1 MKSRAEVFL
10 LPLAA
15 FALGGAASQ
24 DMPVVPEGVP
34 SGSSQVQPGE
44 ERVDQVGY
52 ARAHDGAAPPRIAAY
67 AAHATL
73 SAGDFVEVTALDS
86 GKTILV
92 AVTEPAALPAGTVV
106 TLSPAAASQLALDLS
121 KPAPVRV
128 RALAPTAQDEAAW
141 VSGGA
146 APSRLDAPAAL
157 LTGLRAML
165 PAGGAPM
172 AVASTAPAATPMPAP
187 ATSSTPAPKP
197 APATGQTPAPKP
209 SLRPTATTTPPPRAT
224 PVATPA
230 RTGRFVVQVGTFSSA
245 ANANSLASRLGG
257 FTDTSGAL
265 TRVRMGPFVTRA
277 DADAARTKAIAA
289 GYRDATVIRS
299 N

>member
-1 MKSRAEVFL
+1 MKSRAELFL

-24 DMPVVPEGVP
+24 DMPVVPDGVP

-52 ARAHDGAAPPRIAAY
+52 ARAHEGAAPPRIAAY

-73 SAGDFVEVTALDS
+73 NAGDFVEVTALDS

-92 AVTEPAALPAGTVV
+92 AVTEQAALPAGTVV
-106 TLSPAAASQLALDLS
+106 RLSPVAASQLGLELS

-128 RALAPTAQDEAAW
+128 RALAPTAQDEAAL

-146 APSRLDAPAAL
+146 APTRLDAPAAL

-165 PAGGAPM
+165 PAGGAPV
-172 AVASTAPAATPMPAP
+172 AVATTAPAAIP
-187 ATSSTPAPKP
+187 TSSPAASP
-197 APATGQTPAPKP
+197 TPAPKP
-209 SLRPTATTTPPPRAT
+209 SPSPVATTTPTPRPT
-224 PVATPA
+224 PAVQPA

-245 ANANSLASRLGG
+245 ANAKSLATRLGG
-257 FTDTSGAL
+257 FTDASGAL

-277 DADAARTKAIAA
+277 DADAARTKAIVA
-289 GYRDATVIRS
+289 GYRDATVVRS

>member
-15 FALGGAASQ
+15 LALGGAASQ

-73 SAGDFVEVTALDS
+73 NAGDFVEVTALDS
-86 GKTILV
+86 GRTILV
-92 AVTEPAALPAGTVV
+92 AVTEQAALPAGTVV

-128 RALAPTAQDEAAW
+128 RALAPTAQDEAAL

-165 PAGGAPM
+165 PAGVAPV
-172 AVASTAPAATPMPAP
+172 AVASTVPAATPMPAP

-197 APATGQTPAPKP
+197 SQ
-209 SLRPTATTTPPPRAT
+209 RPTATTSPPPRAT
-224 PVATPA
+224 PVAPPA
-230 RTGRFVVQVGTFSSA
+230 RTGRFVVQVGTFSNA
-245 ANANSLASRLGG
+245 ANAKSLANRLGG

-277 DADAARTKAIAA
+277 DADAARTKAVAA
-289 GYRDATVIRS
+289 GYRDATVSRS

>member
-1 MKSRAEVFL
+1 MKSRAELFL

-15 FALGGAASQ
+15 FALGGATSQ

-52 ARAHDGAAPPRIAAY
+52 ARAHEGAAPPRIAAY

-73 SAGDFVEVTALDS
+73 SAGDFVEITALDS

-92 AVTEPAALPAGTVV
+92 AVTGQAALPAGTVV
-106 TLSPAAASQLALDLS
+106 TLSPAAASQLGLDLS

-128 RALAPTAQDEAAW
+128 RALSPTAQDEAAL

-165 PAGGAPM
+165 PAGGALA

-187 ATSSTPAPKP
+187 AAS
-197 APATGQTPAPKP
+197 QTPAPKP
-209 SLRPTATTTPPPRAT
+209 SPRPTATTTAPPRAT

-245 ANANSLASRLGG
+245 ANAKSLANRLGG

-277 DADAARTKAIAA
+277 DADAARTKAVAA